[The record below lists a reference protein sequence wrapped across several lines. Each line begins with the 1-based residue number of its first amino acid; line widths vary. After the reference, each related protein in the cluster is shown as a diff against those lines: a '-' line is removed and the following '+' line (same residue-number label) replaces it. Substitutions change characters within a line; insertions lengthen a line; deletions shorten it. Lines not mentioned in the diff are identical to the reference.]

1 MFGFF
6 FKSQIA
12 YPLHDTPDMSTEHQ
26 EPAELSGTP
35 LSHTP
40 TPQEATEAQTHA
52 SEPDSVTTPSQ
63 TALETVPQ
71 GNPPSLAA
79 AEAQDEAS
87 EHADSAPSTLD
98 AEESQTHDE
107 PSGNAGPQSEIT
119 LEGIAA
125 KAARRRLNA
134 RDEALA
140 LELARST
147 LLTGRP
153 GVLRVLALAGS
164 LPWVVLVNASAS
176 AWSGLKPTA
185 RAQFLKGIGT
195 VPGEGFVRTRMS
207 IIRGLW
213 KADAGAASKAVS
225 MLFKDFVDKTTGLLP
240 AREAIQFGNVF
251 LGRGRPWIAS
261 ADISSLKPAEQETV
275 RLGIFSACVQTP
287 QAPPVVIYAMRTLV
301 DAQLVEKLTPQQL
314 ECGERAVAKMSAKW
328 QRTLLEEV
336 PGLPDAFRSRVP
348 LRTDTAGSGSS
359 SENASRRSDMMSDGE
374 EGDVP
379 ANEPDTDSGSTS
391 ATVTDAGSAESRR
404 ERPVYVSKT
413 IPSKSDTKPEERRP
427 EERRTEDRDTRDTRE
442 LRDDRSRR
450 GREPLPEP
458 RRATGPFNPADA
470 LRQLDAYI
478 QGLRVELN
486 AAQVRLR
493 QRDDDARRKRP
504 ERRTSSVPG
513 DQSAEELYRQVRQL
527 ELRNAELQAQIEEFR
542 ASSEVRGVSRGL
554 VDGLLPD
561 DAAAELRRALS
572 VTLRDDFED
581 FEALKRDAK
590 DVVVQR
596 YFGSLLQ
603 HIFEA
608 LRDEGVIFEG
618 LTPGVETKE
627 QIIESQAAL
636 KAVDIV
642 PLVLDEPDDED
653 LEELDVLDAKAEDL
667 DETLPDLDADE
678 GDDQHDDA
686 VDEEGETHADS
697 PASSFGDAMEDASA
711 EGSDLPFDEVVSDAS
726 VEERAFP
733 EVSPDEQRD
742 LFEGGSADETRAD
755 DAEHDV
761 PVSDSQDPV
770 TTDPVVTHQELEPT
784 ENVAEQAEPKS
795 LVEVNEPVSDAV
807 TASPPPKRS
816 RASKSRTPESE
827 A

>member
-1 MFGFF
+1 
-6 FKSQIA
+6 
-12 YPLHDTPDMSTEHQ
+12 MSS
-26 EPAELSGTP
+26 P
-35 LSHTP
+35 
-40 TPQEATEAQTHA
+40 
-52 SEPDSVTTPSQ
+52 PSQ
-63 TALETVPQ
+63 A
-71 GNPPSLAA
+71 
-79 AEAQDEAS
+79 
-87 EHADSAPSTLD
+87 APSTHDDSGEPGGPVHGEPPLD
-98 AEESQTHDE
+98 AVETPADRDAGETES
-107 PSGNAGPQSEIT
+107 SGETGLRSELT
-119 LEGIAA
+119 LEDMAA
-125 KAARRRLNA
+125 KAARRRLSA

-140 LELARST
+140 LELTRKT

-176 AWSGLKPTA
+176 AWPGLKPTA

-213 KADAGAASKAVS
+213 KADAGAASKAIS
-225 MLFKDFVDKTTGLLP
+225 MLFQDFVDKDTGLLP

-261 ADISSLKPAEQETV
+261 ADISSLKAAEQDTV

-287 QAPPVVIYAMRTLV
+287 QAPPVIIYAMRVIVDARLV
-301 DAQLVEKLTPQQL
+301 DKLTPQQL
-314 ECGERAVAKMSAKW
+314 ECGERSITKLSTKW
-328 QRTLLEEV
+328 QRSLLQ
-336 PGLPDAFRSRVP
+336 
-348 LRTDTAGSGSS
+348 
-359 SENASRRSDMMSDGE
+359 
-374 EGDVP
+374 DVP
-379 ANEPDTDSGSTS
+379 ELPEIFRTRVHIRPETMAQGDSSDVEDRPAAGGDDEEPVDIAAGDAQPEASAGMTTS
-391 ATVTDAGSAESRR
+391 ADADHSELRR
-404 ERPVYVSKT
+404 ERPVYISKT
-413 IPSKSDTKPEERRP
+413 IPSKADTRQEERRN
-427 EERRTEDRDTRDTRE
+427 EERRAEERE
-442 LRDDRSRR
+442 ARDDRSRR
-450 GREPLPEP
+450 GREPQPEP

-504 ERRTSSVPG
+504 ERRSSTVPG
-513 DQSAEELYRQVRQL
+513 DLSAEELYRQVRQL
-527 ELRNAELQAQIEEFR
+527 ELRNAELQAQIEDFR

-554 VDGLLPD
+554 VDGLIPD
-561 DAAAELRRALS
+561 DAATELRRALT

-618 LTPGVETKE
+618 LTPGIETKD

-667 DETLPDLDADE
+667 EQIVSDLDV
-678 GDDQHDDA
+678 HDGEDHTEAA
-686 VDEEGETHADS
+686 VDEEHEEHGDANESAFGEGTEDSGLADDHRLSFAESRSDEPMDECAFPDVSREPRDDGFSSHTDDTPSDS
-697 PASSFGDAMEDASA
+697 PANHALEHSSDADFGGFDKEPEQVQDAVDAAPSESSA
-711 EGSDLPFDEVVSDAS
+711 EVSTATS
-726 VEERAFP
+726 EL
-733 EVSPDEQRD
+733 VS
-742 LFEGGSADETRAD
+742 T
-755 DAEHDV
+755 
-761 PVSDSQDPV
+761 
-770 TTDPVVTHQELEPT
+770 
-784 ENVAEQAEPKS
+784 
-795 LVEVNEPVSDAV
+795 
-807 TASPPPKRS
+807 SPAPKRN
-816 RASKSRTPESE
+816 RASKSRTPEAE

>member
-1 MFGFF
+1 
-6 FKSQIA
+6 
-12 YPLHDTPDMSTEHQ
+12 MSTESQ
-26 EPAELSGTP
+26 EPAEFPGTP
-35 LSHTP
+35 ISPVP
-40 TPQEATEAQTHA
+40 TGSDATLVGSQPVEADAQTLLPTEPVA
-52 SEPDSVTTPSQ
+52 APSSEVSEPAAPVAFDAIAENVGDP
-63 TALETVPQ
+63 E
-71 GNPPSLAA
+71 GNPS
-79 AEAQDEAS
+79 AEPDVADENPTEPESAEDHETS
-87 EHADSAPSTLD
+87 ETTGDS
-98 AEESQTHDE
+98 
-107 PSGNAGPQSEIT
+107 GPRPEQT

-140 LELARST
+140 LELARNT

-225 MLFKDFVDKTTGLLP
+225 MLFKDFVDQATGLLP
-240 AREAIQFGNVF
+240 NREAVQFGNVF

-261 ADISSLKPAEQETV
+261 ADISSLKAAEQETV

-287 QAPPVVIYAMRTLV
+287 QAPPVVIYAMRSLV
-301 DAQLVEKLTPQQL
+301 EAQLTDRLTPQQR
-314 ECGERAVAKMSAKW
+314 ECGERAVAKLSSKW

-336 PGLPDAFRSRVP
+336 PGLPEVFKARINARTEQSGTSDAPEGASRNASGEANDGDADAP
-348 LRTDTAGSGSS
+348 QEGADDGSS
-359 SENASRRSDMMSDGE
+359 SSSSN
-374 EGDVP
+374 GD
-379 ANEPDTDSGSTS
+379 ARAESGSG
-391 ATVTDAGSAESRR
+391 DARR

-413 IPSKSDTKPEERRP
+413 IPAKGEARP
-427 EERRTEDRDTRDTRE
+427 EERRADDRRTEERE
-442 LRDDRSRR
+442 VREDRSRR
-450 GREPLPEP
+450 GREPVQEP
-458 RRATGPFNPADA
+458 RKAAGPFNPAEA
-470 LRQLDAYI
+470 LRQLDSYI
-478 QGLRVELN
+478 QGLRIELN

-493 QRDDDARRKRP
+493 QRDEDTRRKRP
-504 ERRTSSVPG
+504 ERRSSSVPG

-554 VDGLLPD
+554 IDGSVPD
-561 DAAAELRRALS
+561 DAAAEMRRALS
-572 VTLRDDFED
+572 VTLKDDFED

-603 HIFEA
+603 HIFEV
-608 LRDEGVIFEG
+608 LRDEGVVFEG
-618 LTPGVETKE
+618 LSPGVETKE

-636 KAVDIV
+636 KSVDIV

-667 DETLPDLDADE
+667 EDPVSDPDAGEEDEHMDALDEPLDDPSAESEHSIDDLIQPEGHDALE
-678 GDDQHDDA
+678 PHVHEHHFTA
-686 VDEEGETHADS
+686 DEEGSAFGHDESVVPPEQISVEPSDLREIAPVEDQIVASTDESAPPEPAGDTHPDPVESETVTPPDS
-697 PASSFGDAMEDASA
+697 VPATTRRRSSSRGSASS
-711 EGSDLPFDEVVSDAS
+711 
-726 VEERAFP
+726 
-733 EVSPDEQRD
+733 
-742 LFEGGSADETRAD
+742 
-755 DAEHDV
+755 
-761 PVSDSQDPV
+761 
-770 TTDPVVTHQELEPT
+770 
-784 ENVAEQAEPKS
+784 K
-795 LVEVNEPVSDAV
+795 
-807 TASPPPKRS
+807 
-816 RASKSRTPESE
+816 
-827 A
+827 